1 MEPVL
6 YIDEF
11 EPAEMLTMLKQSAS
25 VVQISLNRRGN
36 ADYWWMDVMENAR
49 QWERKQCAELMSDLD
64 AVEEQLNRE
73 LATCDE
79 LTLVV
84 EGIMRPTPR
93 GVQTFRLSRDKKFY
107 HPHAEMPMPEAK
119 PQPGM
124 WKRWQMLKCGLEYAG
139 VRVKETVDIECT
151 AAAISAAFHSSM
163 KPEHT
168 TLRRYVQPHIPPFS
182 TDPHVDNLARIK
194 GAGIGPSQA
203 KKLVARYKTFHGA
216 VTAHKL
222 TLIQV
227 LGRKSAYSFM
237 QAIGRDPDERG
248 LE

>member
-6 YIDEF
+6 YMDEF
-11 EPAEMLTMLKQSAS
+11 EPDEMMALLKQSSS
-25 VVQISLNRRGN
+25 VVQIPLNRRGN
-36 ADYWWMDVMENAR
+36 ADYWWTDINDNAR
-49 QWERKQCAELMSDLD
+49 QWERKQCGEAVSDLD

-73 LATCDE
+73 LSTCNE

-84 EGIMRPTPR
+84 EGIMQPTPR
-93 GVQTFRLSRDKKFY
+93 GVHTYRLSRDGSYF
-107 HPHAEMPMPEAK
+107 HPYTEIPRPEAK
-119 PQPGM
+119 PQPGL
-124 WKRWQMLKCGLEYAG
+124 WLRWQMLKQGLKYAG
-139 VRVKETVDIECT
+139 VQVVETPSIIST

-168 TLRRYVQPHIPPFS
+168 TLRRYVQPHIAPFS
-182 TDPHVDNLARIK
+182 NDPHVDNLARIK
-194 GAGIGPSQA
+194 GAGIGPGQA

-227 LGRKSAYSFM
+227 LGRKSAYKFM
-237 QAIGRDPDERG
+237 SAIGRDPDERG